1 MGFKGEEFQSAVKEG
16 RRLGKNHFESLYYVF
31 QDGKYTGS
39 LGRELTGGIKGLLTG
54 LKYALKYDVVET
66 AIRHPKIA
74 SKLIEL
80 SGTKNK
86 IARELADYL
95 QASMEHEYRE
105 PLQGLVEDTYPV
117 FDFDRR
123 IELSR
128 EDDGFALVVYKD
140 GTVVVN
146 PVIDTKGSRQSHLA
160 RSREEVEDALESD
173 VRVRDWKAPSFFGLK
188 EVPWNYGETGD
199 NSACRVYYHYLDKLL
214 DFAFG
219 QEETGKPELEE
230 ASV

>member
-1 MGFKGEEFQSAVKEG
+1 MRFKGEEFQSAVKEG

-39 LGRELTGGIKGLLTG
+39 LGMELTGGIKGLLTG

-105 PLQGLVEDTYPV
+105 P
-117 FDFDRR
+117 
-123 IELSR
+123 
-128 EDDGFALVVYKD
+128 
-140 GTVVVN
+140 
-146 PVIDTKGSRQSHLA
+146 
-160 RSREEVEDALESD
+160 
-173 VRVRDWKAPSFFGLK
+173 
-188 EVPWNYGETGD
+188 
-199 NSACRVYYHYLDKLL
+199 
-214 DFAFG
+214 
-219 QEETGKPELEE
+219 
-230 ASV
+230 